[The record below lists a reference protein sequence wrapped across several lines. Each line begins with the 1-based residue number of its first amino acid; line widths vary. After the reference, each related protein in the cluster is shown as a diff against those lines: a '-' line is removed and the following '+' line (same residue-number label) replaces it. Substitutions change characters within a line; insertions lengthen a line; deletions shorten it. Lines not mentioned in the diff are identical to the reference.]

1 MIENTVP
8 GYELL
13 QAALQRAYDQ
23 AARTK
28 GAERHA
34 NDLPFH
40 KQPMQTIADNH
51 GIGFIQGQIEKK
63 NIEAGGMV
71 RRGEHSKAVHELL
84 GVINYAAGAIIK
96 IETELAARNTD
107 ESQAK
112 QDAADAMAEAEARRA
127 EDKLDDVLGG
137 IFDLFGQRT
146 SGMPAAMA
154 AAYGKPQE
162 ADDCT
167 CPGCTFRREAEK
179 VLGTTVK
186 VLVLSDDGFIDPEKA
201 TKH

>member
-13 QAALQRAYDQ
+13 QAVLLRAYDQ

-96 IETELAARNTD
+96 IEAEMIAAGEQEKVPN
-107 ESQAK
+107 
-112 QDAADAMAEAEARRA
+112 QDTLDAMAEAEARV
-127 EDKLDDVLGG
+127 DDVLGG
-137 IFDLFGQRT
+137 IFDLFGQRAT
-146 SGMPAAMA
+146 GMPAAMA

-162 ADDCT
+162 ADNCD
-167 CPGCTFRREAEK
+167 CPGCTFRREVEK
-179 VLGTTVK
+179 TLGTTVK
-186 VLVLSDDGFIDPEKA
+186 VLVLSDDGFIDPDKA